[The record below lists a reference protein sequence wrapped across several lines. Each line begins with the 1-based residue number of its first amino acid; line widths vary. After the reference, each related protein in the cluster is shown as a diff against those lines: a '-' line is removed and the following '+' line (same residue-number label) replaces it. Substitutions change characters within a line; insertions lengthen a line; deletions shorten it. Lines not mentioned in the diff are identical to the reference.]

1 LTFWHKLGIFPQNLG
16 FYTMKKLILLA
27 VGSFITFW
35 GQAQNNSTYKIG
47 YVETGTIS
55 YYPSD
60 EGKRKTESG
69 EEYDMT
75 AMEAAHRYLP
85 FGTLLKVTNVDTNKE
100 VLLRVNDRP
109 NSTERIM
116 DVTLAAAD
124 SLGMVKKD
132 LAVLFVRSEI
142 VALGVTRTKNL
153 RGILATAP
161 SPTKTKNEK
170 TTHEKVTKTAE
181 KTAAKATEKPK
192 QEQASTVKTKEQ
204 PKEKTVAQKDTP
216 KKEEKKAEKTV
227 KNAPAAAKTTE
238 KVEKT
243 EKPIQEEK
251 ANSKFDAVGF
261 YNGAGAKQ
269 NPTGFGIQTGLF
281 TELDRALAEIK
292 TLEGL
297 KLGKVY
303 LQTIEQTGK
312 KSYKVLVGTFKS
324 KDETKDIITK
334 LKEKNYQ
341 PFAKKFGE

>member
-1 LTFWHKLGIFPQNLG
+1 
-16 FYTMKKLILLA
+16 MKKLILFA
-27 VGSFITFW
+27 VCGFATFL
-35 GQAQNNSTYKIG
+35 GQAQNSTTYKVG

-75 AMEAAHRYLP
+75 GMEAAHRYLP
-85 FGTLLKVTNVDTNKE
+85 FGTLLKVTNVETNKE
-100 VLLRVNDRP
+100 VLLRINDRP

-142 VALGVTRTKNL
+142 VALGVPRTKNL

-161 SPTKTKNEK
+161 SPTKAKNEK
-170 TTHEKVTKTAE
+170 ATPEKVTKTDEKSAKTVAKSTE
-181 KTAAKATEKPK
+181 KQDKTASVKAKNQEK
-192 QEQASTVKTKEQ
+192 QEKGKEQ
-204 PKEKTVAQKDTP
+204 EKIVAQKDTP
-216 KKEEKKAEKTV
+216 KKEEKKADKPAKT
-227 KNAPAAAKTTE
+227 APAAAKNTE
-238 KVEKT
+238 KVVEKHEKT
-243 EKPIQEEK
+243 TQESK
-251 ANSKFDAVGF
+251 NTSKFDAVGF
-261 YNGAGAKQ
+261 YNGTGAKQ

-281 TELDRALAEIK
+281 TELDRALTEIK
-292 TLEGL
+292 NLEAL
-297 KLGKVY
+297 KVGKVY
-303 LQTIEQTGK
+303 VQTIEQGSK
-312 KSYKVLVGTFKS
+312 KSYKVLLGTFKT
-324 KDETKDIITK
+324 KDETKDIIAK

>member
-1 LTFWHKLGIFPQNLG
+1 
-16 FYTMKKLILLA
+16 MKKIILLA
-27 VGSFITFW
+27 AGTCIAFL
-35 GQAQNNSTYKIG
+35 GQAQNNSTYKVG

-100 VLLRVNDRP
+100 VLLRINDRP

-170 TTHEKVTKTAE
+170 NTPEKVTKTDE

-192 QEQASTVKTKEQ
+192 QEQPNTVKTKEQ
-204 PKEKTVAQKDTP
+204 PKEKTVAQKETP

-238 KVEKT
+238 KVEKVEKT
-243 EKPIQEEK
+243 EKPTQEEK

-269 NPTGFGIQTGLF
+269 TPTGFGIQTGLF

-292 TLEGL
+292 TLEGM

-303 LQTIEQTGK
+303 LQTIEQGGK

-324 KDETKDIITK
+324 KDETKDVITK

>member
-1 LTFWHKLGIFPQNLG
+1 
-16 FYTMKKLILLA
+16 MKKIILLA
-27 VGSFITFW
+27 VCSFATLV
-35 GQAQNNSTYKIG
+35 GQAQNSTTYKVG

-100 VLLRVNDRP
+100 VLLRINDRP

-142 VALGVTRTKNL
+142 VALGVPRTKNL

-161 SPTKTKNEK
+161 SPTKAKNEK
-170 TTHEKVTKTAE
+170 ATPEKVTKTDE
-181 KTAAKATEKPK
+181 KTAKTVAKSTEK
-192 QEQASTVKTKEQ
+192 QEKTATVKAKIQDKQDKGKEQ
-204 PKEKTVAQKDTP
+204 EKTVAQKDTP
-216 KKEEKKAEKTV
+216 KKEEKKAEKPAKT
-227 KNAPAAAKTTE
+227 APAAAKTTE
-238 KVEKT
+238 KVEKVEKT
-243 EKPIQEEK
+243 EKPTQEEK
-251 ANSKFDAVGF
+251 GNSKFDAVGF
-261 YNGAGAKQ
+261 YNGTGAKQ
-269 NPTGFGIQTGLF
+269 SPTGFGIQTGLF
-281 TELDRALAEIK
+281 TELERALTEVK
-292 TLEGL
+292 NLEAL
-297 KLGKVY
+297 KVGKVY
-303 LQTIEQTGK
+303 VQTIEQGGK
-312 KSYKVLVGTFKS
+312 KSYKVLVGTFKT